1 VTRDLAA
8 AAEEWWQARTL
19 AEKCAAAFPH
29 GTRDLPPLADARAF
43 LPAGA
48 TVSQQE
54 TAHALDRYALT
65 SVKFNVVAAIRAVG
79 PSTDRELERR
89 LQLKHQTVSA
99 RRREL
104 VLHGWLAWT
113 GELRR
118 VPGVR
123 STSMLWDLT
132 PSARA
137 AWDAQTAGWTHTGG

>member
-1 VTRDLAA
+1 VTRDLAL

-19 AEKCAAAFPH
+19 AEKLAAAFPT
-29 GTRDLPPLADARAF
+29 GTHALPPLTDTTAF
-43 LPAGA
+43 TPTGA
-48 TVSQQE
+48 TVSQVE
-54 TAHALDRYALT
+54 TAGALDRDTLT
-65 SVKFNVVAAIRAVG
+65 AVKRQIIAAVRAVG

-104 VLHGWLAWT
+104 VLHGWLVWT
-113 GELRR
+113 GEHRR

-137 AWDAQTAGWTHTGG
+137 TWDAATRYAWAG